1 MGTSRQAPHGL
12 SRALLQC
19 LVALLLVLAFG
30 LQQTGMT
37 RVVDECCDGDEETVA
52 HADDCS
58 EADEPGGC
66 APSCTDCGG
75 CPGPARG
82 VMSTSM
88 ALALAPVSTKP
99 IAERPVA
106 LAIGRD
112 PHLRLERPPR
122 A

>member
-1 MGTSRQAPHGL
+1 MAPRQDPSSL
-12 SRALLQC
+12 SRALTQC
-19 LVALLLVLAFG
+19 LVALLLVFAFG

-37 RVVDECCDGDEETVA
+37 RVVDACCEGDGDAVA

-75 CPGPARG
+75 CPGPAR
-82 VMSTSM
+82 VLMPAP
-88 ALALAPVSTKP
+88 ALALGPACAHPLA
-99 IAERPVA
+99 IHPVA

>member
-1 MGTSRQAPHGL
+1 L
-12 SRALLQC
+12 SRALITAAARRRSC
-19 LVALLLVLAFG
+19 LVALLLVFAFA
-30 LQQTGMT
+30 LQQIGMT
-37 RVVDECCDGDEETVA
+37 RVVDGCCDDGDGAVA

-75 CPGPARG
+75 CPGPARV
-82 VMSTSM
+82 VMSSP
-88 ALALAPVSTKP
+88 ALALGPASTHP
-99 IAERPVA
+99 LAVHPVA
-106 LAIGRD
+106 LAIGRN

>member
-1 MGTSRQAPHGL
+1 M
-12 SRALLQC
+12 SRALTTAAARLRSC
-19 LVALLLVLAFG
+19 LVALLLVFAFG

-37 RVVDECCDGDEETVA
+37 RVVDTCCEAEGDAVA

-75 CPGPARG
+75 CPGPAR
-82 VMSTSM
+82 VLMSSG
-88 ALALAPVSTKP
+88 ALALGPACAHPL
-99 IAERPVA
+99 AMHPVA
-106 LAIGRD
+106 LATGRD